1 MENGLKGGGDMG
13 EGRQRRVMGERGG
26 SGAKGGGGGRKGR
39 KRSERGRWWTK
50 GGRGRLRAK
59 GELHTAAVKNT
70 VERRFKALDN
80 LADAHIL
87 RGGWI
92 YFEFLTERQ

>member
-1 MENGLKGGGDMG
+1 MAEAAEAGGYGRNGKWIERGGDMG
-13 EGRQRRVMGERGG
+13 EREAAEGY
-26 SGAKGGGGGRKGR
+26 GRKGR
-39 KRSERGRWWTK
+39 KRSER
-50 GGRGRLRAK
+50 GRGRLRAK

-80 LADAHIL
+80 LADTHIL
-87 RGGWI
+87 REGWI

>member
-1 MENGLKGGGDMG
+1 MD
-13 EGRQRRVMGERGG
+13 ERGQG
-26 SGAKGGGGGRKGR
+26 EVVD
-39 KRSERGRWWTK
+39 ERGQ
-50 GGRGRLRAK
+50 GRLRAK

-80 LADAHIL
+80 LADTHIL
-87 RGGWI
+87 REGWI

>member
-1 MENGLKGGGDMG
+1 MTEAG
-13 EGRQRRVMGERGG
+13 EGC
-26 SGAKGGGGGRKGR
+26 
-39 KRSERGRWWTK
+39 
-50 GGRGRLRAK
+50 GRLWAK

>member
-1 MENGLKGGGDMG
+1 MTGEAGVRWDRGGCGEAGEAGVRAIAAEAG
-13 EGRQRRVMGERGG
+13 EGRLRRERRGEGVGERGEG
-26 SGAKGGGGGRKGR
+26 
-39 KRSERGRWWTK
+39 
-50 GGRGRLRAK
+50 
-59 GELHTAAVKNT
+59 LHTAAVKNT